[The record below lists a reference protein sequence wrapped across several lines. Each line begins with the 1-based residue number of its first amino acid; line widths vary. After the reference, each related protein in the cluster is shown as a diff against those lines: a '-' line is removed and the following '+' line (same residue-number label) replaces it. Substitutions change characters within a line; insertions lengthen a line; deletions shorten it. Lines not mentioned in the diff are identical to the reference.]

1 MKYKPPDLHIYKLA
15 HFHIALFSLFLIG
28 VTWSFASS
36 TGNKNPVGSSPA
48 SGIHFLESGWSKAL
62 EQAQK
67 ENKPIFL
74 DAYASWCGPCKML
87 KRNTFSKKEAGD
99 FFNAH
104 FINVAIDMEKGDG
117 PALAEKF
124 EVDAY
129 PTLIIADKNGN
140 ILTYTKGYMNAVEL
154 VEFGKYGL
162 NKFQP

>member
-1 MKYKPPDLHIYKLA
+1 
-15 HFHIALFSLFLIG
+15 
-28 VTWSFASS
+28 
-36 TGNKNPVGSSPA
+36 
-48 SGIHFLESGWSKAL
+48 
-62 EQAQK
+62 
-67 ENKPIFL
+67 
-74 DAYASWCGPCKML
+74 ML

>member
-1 MKYKPPDLHIYKLA
+1 MKKCLLYLL
-15 HFHIALFSLFLIG
+15 LFTVWAFS
-28 VTWSFASS
+28 VSVVNKNHTASS
-36 TGNKNPVGSSPA
+36 AAGG
-48 SGIHFLESGWSKAL
+48 GIQFLESSWAKAL

-74 DAYASWCGPCKML
+74 DAYASWCGPCKLL
-87 KRNTFSKKEAGD
+87 KRNTFTKKEAGD
-99 FFNAH
+99 FFNTH

-117 PALAEKF
+117 PALSQKF

-140 ILTYTKGYMNAVEL
+140 IVTYTKGYMNAGQL

-162 NKFQP
+162 NKFQH